1 MSRPTALAASP
12 HLPIPAAGPRHQK
25 RRRAILVQA
34 AATLAGLSGGWAS
47 AGSIQ
52 AATGPATGTPIRLA
66 MIEGLSGA
74 FANAGEA
81 VWRNLQW
88 AVERVNS
95 RGGVQLKD
103 GRHPLEL
110 VRMDSKGSVEET
122 ILRLRA
128 ATDQGTGFI
137 LQGNSSAAASAIV
150 EALNRHNA
158 REPQRRAIFL
168 NYSAVDPAL
177 TNERC
182 SFWQFRFD
190 AHGDMRLQALTEVL
204 KADEDLKKVYLI
216 GQDYSFGQQVL
227 RSARTMITAK
237 RPDVTIVGEELHPLG
252 KVKDFLPYA
261 AKIRDSGAQAVLTGN
276 WGNDLTLLVRAT
288 RDLGLPLR
296 YYTFYGNALGV
307 PGTLGEAGV
316 GSVLAVA
323 EWHPNLG
330 DPASEAFYAAF
341 RERYPAPA
349 DDYVHA
355 RMQVMIEMLVAAMEK
370 AGSSDPTATARALE
384 GLHYDGATLGGL
396 HQATM
401 RAEDHQLQQPLV
413 VSLFGRA
420 GTEGIRHD
428 VEGSGYGFRTLRRM
442 TAEESSQPA
451 HCQMVR
457 PG

>member
-1 MSRPTALAASP
+1 
-12 HLPIPAAGPRHQK
+12 
-25 RRRAILVQA
+25 
-34 AATLAGLSGGWAS
+34 
-47 AGSIQ
+47 
-52 AATGPATGTPIRLA
+52 
-66 MIEGLSGA
+66 MIEGLSGP

-81 VWRNLQW
+81 VARNLQW
-88 AVERVNS
+88 AIERVNN
-95 RGGVQLKD
+95 RGGVRLAD
-103 GRHPLEL
+103 GRHPLAL

-128 ATDQGTGFI
+128 ATDQGIGFI
-137 LQGNSSAAASAIV
+137 TQGNSSAAAAALI

-177 TNERC
+177 TEARC
-182 SFWQFRFD
+182 SFWHFRFD
-190 AHGDMRLQALTEVL
+190 AHADMRLQALTEVL
-204 KADEDLKKVYLI
+204 REDRDVKQIYLI

-227 RSARTMITAK
+227 RSARTMITAT
-237 RPDVTIVGEELHPLG
+237 RPDLAIVGQELHPMG
-252 KVKDFLPYA
+252 RVKDFLPYA

-288 RDLGLPLR
+288 RDLGLTLKF
-296 YYTFYGNALGV
+296 YTFYGNALGV

-330 DPASEAFYAAF
+330 DPASEAFYADF
-341 RERYPAPA
+341 RRRYPAPA

-355 RMQVMIEMLVAAMEK
+355 RMQVMIEMLAAALEK
-370 AGSSDPTATARALE
+370 AGSGDPLATARALE

-396 HQATM
+396 HRATM
-401 RAEDHQLQQPLV
+401 RADDHQLQQPLV
-413 VSLFGRA
+413 VSILARA
-420 GTEGIRHD
+420 GSAGVRHD

-442 TAEESSQPA
+442 TADDVAQPGR
-451 HCQMVR
+451 CEMKR
-457 PG
+457 P

>member
-1 MSRPTALAASP
+1 
-12 HLPIPAAGPRHQK
+12 
-25 RRRAILVQA
+25 
-34 AATLAGLSGGWAS
+34 
-47 AGSIQ
+47 
-52 AATGPATGTPIRLA
+52 

-81 VWRNLQW
+81 VWRNLHW
-88 AVERVNS
+88 AIERVNG
-95 RGGVQLKD
+95 RGGVRLAD

-110 VRMDSKGSVEET
+110 VRMDSKGSVEDT

-128 ATDQGTGFI
+128 ATDQGIGI
-137 LQGNSSAAASAIV
+137 IVQGNSSAAAAAII

-177 TNERC
+177 TGERC
-182 SFWQFRFD
+182 SFWHFRFD
-190 AHGDMRLQALTEVL
+190 AHADMRMQALTEIL
-204 KADEDLKKVYLI
+204 REDRDLKRVYLI

-227 RSARTMITAK
+227 RSARTMILDK
-237 RPDVTIVGEELHPLG
+237 RPDIEIVGEELHPMG
-252 KVKDFLPYA
+252 RVKDFLPYA

-288 RDLGLPLR
+288 RDLGLPLK

-330 DPASEAFYAAF
+330 DPASEAFYADF
-341 RERYPAPA
+341 RKRFPAPA

-370 AGSSDPTATARALE
+370 AGTSDPVATARALE
-384 GLHYDGATLGGL
+384 GLRFDGATLGGL

-413 VSLFGRA
+413 VSILDRA
-420 GTEGIRHD
+420 GSEGVRHD
-428 VEGSGYGFRTLRRM
+428 VEGSGYGFRTVRRM
-442 TAEESSQPA
+442 TAEEVSQPGR
-451 HCQMVR
+451 CEMKR
-457 PG
+457 P